1 MADLSPVLAFD
12 CEKFER
18 EMALKEHEVTAH
30 EVETRRARWASPLV
44 LAIVAAT
51 VAGVAN
57 AVVASLNADYQ
68 RQAEAERTES
78 ARILQVI
85 QTGDAKAA
93 TANLQFLMDAGLI
106 SEHVSPKLAAYL
118 KTNREIP
125 AISASPVVKVPV
137 LTPLPTS
144 LTTPCDTPDLPAKV
158 ETDVALLE
166 VALRLEAWGECNAS
180 KLSAIGSLQ
189 PKERVLP

>member
-1 MADLSPVLAFD
+1 MADLSPELAFER
-12 CEKFER
+12 EKFER
-18 EMALKEHEVTAH
+18 EMALKEREVTAH
-30 EVETRRARWASPLV
+30 EVETRRARWTSPLV

-68 RQAEAERTES
+68 RQAEAEKTES

-85 QTGDAKAA
+85 QTGDPKAA
-93 TANLQFLMDAGLI
+93 TANLQFLMEAGLI
-106 SEHVSPKLAAYL
+106 SEHVSPKLAVYL
-118 KTNREIP
+118 KANREIP
-125 AISASPVVKVPV
+125 FLWTSPVVKVPV

-144 LTTPCDTPDLPAKV
+144 LTTPCDKPDLPAKV
-158 ETDVALLE
+158 ETDVDLLE
-166 VALRLEAWGECNAS
+166 WTNRLEGWGNCNAS

-189 PKERVLP
+189 PKERVVP